1 MFQDSMMDKDNC
13 MKRGRDQLRIRLKS
27 KGCSDESA
35 HDLFKI
41 PVEALY
47 AEALRE
53 IGEQEAYIEELQ
65 NEIKSLKTENKC
77 LRINV
82 DTLSLQGKS
91 DSKAI
96 KREELYQQQNA
107 RNLALSRRNKE
118 LVNCN
123 SELITRIVKLQ
134 SELKM
139 LREQLT

>member
-1 MFQDSMMDKDNC
+1 MMDKDNHI
-13 MKRGRDQLRIRLKS
+13 KRGRDQLRIRLKS

>member
-1 MFQDSMMDKDNC
+1 MMDKDNC
-13 MKRGRDQLRIRLKS
+13 IKRGRDQVRIRLKS

-65 NEIKSLKTENKC
+65 NEIQSLKTENKC

>member
-1 MFQDSMMDKDNC
+1 MMDKDNC
-13 MKRGRDQLRIRLKS
+13 IKRGRDQLRIRLKS

-53 IGEQEAYIEELQ
+53 IGEQEAYIDELQ

-82 DTLSLQGKS
+82 DALAQQGKS

-107 RNLALSRRNKE
+107 RNLALSRRNRE
-118 LVNCN
+118 LMNCN
-123 SELITRIVKLQ
+123 SELIARIVKLQ

>member
-1 MFQDSMMDKDNC
+1 M
-13 MKRGRDQLRIRLKS
+13 RIRLKGKS
-27 KGCSDESA
+27 KGDESV
-35 HDLFKI
+35 HDLLKLPI
-41 PVEALY
+41 EVLY
-47 AEALRE
+47 TEALRE
-53 IGEQEAYIEELQ
+53 IGEQEAYIDELQ

-82 DTLSLQGKS
+82 DALAQQGKR

-107 RNLALSRRNKE
+107 RNLALSRRNRE
-118 LVNCN
+118 LMNCN
-123 SELITRIVKLQ
+123 SELIARIVKLQ

>member
-13 MKRGRDQLRIRLKS
+13 IKRGRDQLRIRLKS

-53 IGEQEAYIEELQ
+53 TGEQEAYIEELQ
-65 NEIKSLKTENKC
+65 NEIQSLKTENKC

>member
-1 MFQDSMMDKDNC
+1 MDKDNHI
-13 MKRGRDQLRIRLKS
+13 KRGRDQLRIRLKS
-27 KGCSDESA
+27 KGIGDESV
-35 HDLFKI
+35 HDLLKI
-41 PVEALY
+41 PIEALY

-53 IGEQEAYIEELQ
+53 IGEQEAYIDELQ

-82 DTLSLQGKS
+82 DTLAQQGKS

-107 RNLALSRRNKE
+107 RNLALSRRNTE
-118 LVNCN
+118 LMNYN
-123 SELITRIVKLQ
+123 SELIARIVKLQ

-139 LREQLT
+139 LREQLI

>member
-1 MFQDSMMDKDNC
+1 MMDKDNC
-13 MKRGRDQLRIRLKS
+13 IKRGRDQLRIRLKS

-53 IGEQEAYIEELQ
+53 IGELEAYIEELQ
-65 NEIKSLKTENKC
+65 NEIQSLKTENKC

>member
-1 MFQDSMMDKDNC
+1 MDKEKHI
-13 MKRGRDQLRIRLKS
+13 KRGRDQMRIRLKGKS
-27 KGCSDESA
+27 KGDESV
-35 HDLFKI
+35 HDLLKLPI
-41 PVEALY
+41 EVLY
-47 AEALRE
+47 TEALRE
-53 IGEQEAYIEELQ
+53 IGEQEAYIDELQ

-82 DTLSLQGKS
+82 DALAQQGKR

-107 RNLALSRRNKE
+107 RNLALSRRNRE
-118 LVNCN
+118 LMNCN
-123 SELITRIVKLQ
+123 SELIARIVKLQ

>member
-1 MFQDSMMDKDNC
+1 M
-13 MKRGRDQLRIRLKS
+13 RIRLKS

-65 NEIKSLKTENKC
+65 NEIQSLKTENKC

>member
-1 MFQDSMMDKDNC
+1 M
-13 MKRGRDQLRIRLKS
+13 RIRLKS

-53 IGEQEAYIEELQ
+53 IGELEAYIEELQ
-65 NEIKSLKTENKC
+65 NEIQSLKTENKC

>member
-13 MKRGRDQLRIRLKS
+13 IKRGRDQLRIRLKS

>member
-1 MFQDSMMDKDNC
+1 MMDKDNC
-13 MKRGRDQLRIRLKS
+13 IKRGRDQLRIRLKS

>member
-1 MFQDSMMDKDNC
+1 M
-13 MKRGRDQLRIRLKS
+13 RIRLKS

>member
-1 MFQDSMMDKDNC
+1 MDKDNHI
-13 MKRGRDQLRIRLKS
+13 KRGRDQLRIRLKS
-27 KGCSDESA
+27 KGIGDESA
-35 HDLFKI
+35 HDLLKLPI
-41 PVEALY
+41 EVLY
-47 AEALRE
+47 TEALRE
-53 IGEQEAYIEELQ
+53 IGEQEAYIDELQ

-82 DTLSLQGKS
+82 DALAQQGKS

-107 RNLALSRRNKE
+107 RNLALSRRNRE
-118 LVNCN
+118 LMNCN
-123 SELITRIVKLQ
+123 SELIERIVKLQ

>member
-1 MFQDSMMDKDNC
+1 
-13 MKRGRDQLRIRLKS
+13 
-27 KGCSDESA
+27 
-35 HDLFKI
+35 
-41 PVEALY
+41 VLY
-47 AEALRE
+47 TEALRE
-53 IGEQEAYIEELQ
+53 IGEQEAYIDELQ

-82 DTLSLQGKS
+82 DALAQQGKS

-107 RNLALSRRNKE
+107 RNLALSRRNRE
-118 LVNCN
+118 LMNCN
-123 SELITRIVKLQ
+123 SELIARIVKLQ

>member
-1 MFQDSMMDKDNC
+1 MMDKDNC
-13 MKRGRDQLRIRLKS
+13 IKRGRDQLRIRLKS
-27 KGCSDESA
+27 KGIGDESV
-35 HDLFKI
+35 HDLLKI
-41 PVEALY
+41 PIEVLY

-53 IGEQEAYIEELQ
+53 IGEQEAYIDELQ